1 MGLDDDTGR
10 HKAEPQLAAAQEGS
24 GVSAS
29 GNGAGWILGGPALE
43 RRTSCAAND
52 SVSDLQKKMKEILTE

>member
-10 HKAEPQLAAAQEGS
+10 HKTEPQLGAAQQGS
-24 GVSAS
+24 GVGAS
-29 GNGAGWILGGPALE
+29 VSEAGWILGGPALG
-43 RRTSCAAND
+43 RRTWCAAND